1 MQIIRLCPT
10 FGFIVDK
17 NILDI
22 PFSELGIEVVFS
34 GHNS

>member
-17 NILDI
+17 NIHDI
-22 PFSELGIEVVFS
+22 PFSGLGIEVVLG

>member
-17 NILDI
+17 NIHDI
-22 PFSELGIEVVFS
+22 AFSELGIEVVLR